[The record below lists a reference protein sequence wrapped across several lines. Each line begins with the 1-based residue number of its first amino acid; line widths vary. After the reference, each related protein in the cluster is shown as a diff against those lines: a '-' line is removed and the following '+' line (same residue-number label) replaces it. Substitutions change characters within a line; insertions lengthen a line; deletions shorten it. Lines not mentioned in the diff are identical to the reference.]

1 VTPTSDGGAEP
12 EQWSRAQPGLPRADQ
27 SRQASFRYTGATALT
42 VVGPITGR
50 RYRFIA
56 PGAVLEV
63 DSRDAPSL
71 ATVPHLSRT

>member
-1 VTPTSDGGAEP
+1 MSHGENQ
-12 EQWSRAQPGLPRADQ
+12 EQWSRAQPGLPPADR
-27 SRQASFRYTGATALT
+27 SRLVSFRYTGAAAFT

-71 ATVPHLSRT
+71 ATVPRLWWI